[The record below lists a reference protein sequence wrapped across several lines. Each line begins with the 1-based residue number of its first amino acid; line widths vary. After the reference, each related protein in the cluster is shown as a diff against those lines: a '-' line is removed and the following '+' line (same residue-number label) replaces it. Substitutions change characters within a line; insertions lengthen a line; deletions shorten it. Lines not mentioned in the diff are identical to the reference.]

1 MDFDVLCP
9 CCNARL
15 KVDADLKAVVAH
27 EAPKVPR
34 KFASVDDALGAL
46 KGADEEREKK
56 FAASIEAEKSK
67 KDVLNR
73 KFQELFEKTK
83 DDSSP
88 AVMRPASTSWL
99 PIHSTTT
106 MAPNTSATTMA
117 PRLARARAPAAAA
130 ENACSVA
137 AAKRSVSRPSWAK
150 DCTVR
155 TAFSVSSA
163 TADASPTRSWVA
175 RDRRRT

>member
-27 EAPKVPR
+27 EAPKTPR

-73 KFQELFEKTK
+73 KFQELFDKTK
-83 DDSSP
+83 GDSSKP
-88 AVMRPASTSWL
+88 
-99 PIHSTTT
+99 
-106 MAPNTSATTMA
+106 
-117 PRLARARAPAAAA
+117 
-130 ENACSVA
+130 
-137 AAKRSVSRPSWAK
+137 
-150 DCTVR
+150 VR
-155 TAFSVSSA
+155 
-163 TADASPTRSWVA
+163 DI
-175 RDRRRT
+175 DLD